1 MNYIYQNSQTEAGEY
16 DRSALEQLLGEL
28 EEGDCLAVAQLSCAA
43 DSAAALLELLEDMQ
57 RRGIRFRSVAEGLDT
72 GTPAG
77 AQAVTLLK
85 AMLQLDAGQKPRED
99 APPKGRKP
107 IEVDEEMF
115 DQILER
121 WKRGEIT
128 ARQAMA
134 ELNLK
139 PNTFYRRV
147 KEREGKSSTDSLLDA
162 ARKLGKDIVS
172 TVTEGGK
179 ELQQA
184 AGKLAAECDLSS
196 LSDAARKNITA
207 AGKVISSRM
216 DSLSRDFQEAMQRCE
231 KKAEESAEKPE
242 DTQAPEAPEDEAVQ
256 PAPAVPEEPEVPNV
270 PDASEMPEVPDAS
283 EVPDAPEAPEAPE
296 EPEAPLTEPEAPDAP
311 QPPEYL

>member
-1 MNYIYQNSQTEAGEY
+1 MNYIYQNSRTEAGEY

-77 AQAVTLLK
+77 TQAIALLK

-99 APPKGRKP
+99 APQKGRKP
-107 IEVDEEMF
+107 IEIDEEMF
-115 DQILER
+115 DRILER
-121 WKRGEIT
+121 WKNGEIT

-134 ELNLK
+134 ELDLK

-162 ARKLGKDIVS
+162 ARKLGKDIVN

-231 KKAEESAEKPE
+231 KKPEESAEKAE
-242 DTQAPEAPEDEAVQ
+242 GAQAPEAQPEEAVQ
-256 PAPAVPEEPEVPNV
+256 PAPPVPEEPEVPE
-270 PDASEMPEVPDAS
+270 ASEMPEVPEAS
-283 EVPDAPEAPEAPE
+283 EMPEAPEVPE
-296 EPEAPLTEPEAPDAP
+296 VPEAPEAPLTEPETPDAP
-311 QPPEYL
+311 QEPEYL

>member
-1 MNYIYQNSQTEAGEY
+1 MNYIYQNSRTEAGEY
-16 DRSALEQLLGEL
+16 DRSTLEQLLGEL

-77 AQAVTLLK
+77 TQAIALLK
-85 AMLQLDAGQKPRED
+85 AMLQLDAGQKPQED
-99 APPKGRKP
+99 APQKGRKP
-107 IEVDEEMF
+107 IEIDEEMF
-115 DQILER
+115 DRILER
-121 WKRGEIT
+121 WKNGEIT

-134 ELNLK
+134 ELDLK

-162 ARKLGKDIVS
+162 ARKLGKDIVN

-231 KKAEESAEKPE
+231 KKPEESAEKAE
-242 DTQAPEAPEDEAVQ
+242 GAQAPEAQPEEAVQ
-256 PAPAVPEEPEVPNV
+256 PAPPVPEEPEVPE
-270 PDASEMPEVPDAS
+270 ASEMPEVPEAS
-283 EVPDAPEAPEAPE
+283 EMPEAPEVPE
-296 EPEAPLTEPEAPDAP
+296 VPEAPEAPLTEPETPDAP
-311 QPPEYL
+311 QEPEYL

>member
-1 MNYIYQNSQTEAGEY
+1 MNYIYQNSRTEAGEY

-77 AQAVTLLK
+77 TQAIALLK

-99 APPKGRKP
+99 APQKGRKP
-107 IEVDEEMF
+107 IEIDEEMF
-115 DQILER
+115 DRILER
-121 WKRGEIT
+121 WKNGEIT

-134 ELNLK
+134 ELDLK

-147 KEREGKSSTDSLLDA
+147 KEREGRSSTDSLLDA
-162 ARKLGKDIVS
+162 ARKLGKDIVN

-231 KKAEESAEKPE
+231 KKPEESAEKAE
-242 DTQAPEAPEDEAVQ
+242 GAQAPEAQPEEAVQ
-256 PAPAVPEEPEVPNV
+256 PAPPVPEEPEVPE
-270 PDASEMPEVPDAS
+270 ASEMPEVPEAS
-283 EVPDAPEAPEAPE
+283 EMPEVPEA
-296 EPEAPLTEPEAPDAP
+296 PEAPLTEPETPDAP
-311 QPPEYL
+311 QEPEYL

>member
-1 MNYIYQNSQTEAGEY
+1 MNYIYQNSRTEAGEY

-77 AQAVTLLK
+77 TQAIALLK
-85 AMLQLDAGQKPRED
+85 AMLQLDAGQKPQED
-99 APPKGRKP
+99 APQKGRKP
-107 IEVDEEMF
+107 IEIDEEMF
-115 DQILER
+115 DRILER
-121 WKRGEIT
+121 WKNGEIT

-134 ELNLK
+134 ELDLK

-162 ARKLGKDIVS
+162 ARKLGKDIVN

-231 KKAEESAEKPE
+231 KKPEESAEKAE
-242 DTQAPEAPEDEAVQ
+242 GAQAPEAQPEEAVQ
-256 PAPAVPEEPEVPNV
+256 PAPPVPEEPEVPE
-270 PDASEMPEVPDAS
+270 ASEMPEVPEAS
-283 EVPDAPEAPEAPE
+283 EMPEAPEVPE
-296 EPEAPLTEPEAPDAP
+296 VPEAPEAPLTEPETPDAP
-311 QPPEYL
+311 QEPEYL

>member
-1 MNYIYQNSQTEAGEY
+1 MNYIYQNSRTEAGEY

-77 AQAVTLLK
+77 TQAIALLK
-85 AMLQLDAGQKPRED
+85 AMLQLDAGQKPQED
-99 APPKGRKP
+99 APQKGRKP
-107 IEVDEEMF
+107 IEIDEEMF
-115 DQILER
+115 DRILER
-121 WKRGEIT
+121 WKNGEIT

-134 ELNLK
+134 ELDLK

-162 ARKLGKDIVS
+162 ARKLGKDIVN

-231 KKAEESAEKPE
+231 KKPEESAEKAE
-242 DTQAPEAPEDEAVQ
+242 GAQAPEAQPEEAVQ
-256 PAPAVPEEPEVPNV
+256 PAPPVPEEPEVPE
-270 PDASEMPEVPDAS
+270 ASEMPEVPEAS
-283 EVPDAPEAPEAPE
+283 EMPEAPEVPE
-296 EPEAPLTEPEAPDAP
+296 VPEAPEAPLTEPETPDAL
-311 QPPEYL
+311 QEPEYL

>member
-1 MNYIYQNSQTEAGEY
+1 MNYIYQNSRTEAGEY

-77 AQAVTLLK
+77 TQAIALLK
-85 AMLQLDAGQKPRED
+85 AMLQLDAGQKPQED
-99 APPKGRKP
+99 APQKGRKP
-107 IEVDEEMF
+107 IEIDEEMF
-115 DQILER
+115 DRILER
-121 WKRGEIT
+121 WKNGEIT

-134 ELNLK
+134 ELDLK

-147 KEREGKSSTDSLLDA
+147 KERGGKSSTDSLLDA
-162 ARKLGKDIVS
+162 ARKLGKDIVN

-231 KKAEESAEKPE
+231 KKPEESAEKAE
-242 DTQAPEAPEDEAVQ
+242 GAQAPEAQPEEAVQ
-256 PAPAVPEEPEVPNV
+256 PAPPVPEEPEVPE
-270 PDASEMPEVPDAS
+270 ASEMPEVPEAS
-283 EVPDAPEAPEAPE
+283 EMPEAPEVPE
-296 EPEAPLTEPEAPDAP
+296 VPEAPEAPLTEPETPDAP
-311 QPPEYL
+311 QEPEYL

>member
-1 MNYIYQNSQTEAGEY
+1 MNYIYQNSRTEAGEY

-77 AQAVTLLK
+77 TQAIALLK

-107 IEVDEEMF
+107 IEIDEEMF
-115 DQILER
+115 DRILER
-121 WKRGEIT
+121 WKNGEIT

-134 ELNLK
+134 ELDLK

-162 ARKLGKDIVS
+162 ARKLGKDIVN
-172 TVTEGGK
+172 TVAEGGK

-231 KKAEESAEKPE
+231 KKPEESAEKAE
-242 DTQAPEAPEDEAVQ
+242 SAQAPEAQPEEAVQ
-256 PAPAVPEEPEVPNV
+256 PAPRCRRSPKSPK
-270 PDASEMPEVPDAS
+270 
-283 EVPDAPEAPEAPE
+283 
-296 EPEAPLTEPEAPDAP
+296 
-311 QPPEYL
+311 PPRCRKCPRLPKCPKYRRFPKCRRHPKHP

>member
-1 MNYIYQNSQTEAGEY
+1 MNYIYQNSRAEAGEY

-77 AQAVTLLK
+77 AQAVVLLK
-85 AMLQLDAGQKPRED
+85 AVLRLDAGQKPRED

-115 DQILER
+115 DRILER
-121 WKRGEIT
+121 WKNGEIT

-147 KEREGKSSTDSLLDA
+147 KEREGKSGTDSLLDA
-162 ARKLGKDIVS
+162 ARKLGKDIVN
-172 TVTEGGK
+172 TVAEGGK

-231 KKAEESAEKPE
+231 KKQEESAEKPE
-242 DTQAPEAPEDEAVQ
+242 DAQAPEAQPEEAVQ
-256 PAPAVPEEPEVPNV
+256 PAPPVPEEPEVPN
-270 PDASEMPEVPDAS
+270 ASEMPEVPEAS
-283 EVPDAPEAPEAPE
+283 EMPEVPEVPEVPDT
-296 EPEAPLTEPEAPDAP
+296 PEAPLTKPETPDAP
-311 QPPEYL
+311 QEPEYL

>member
-1 MNYIYQNSQTEAGEY
+1 MNYIYQNSRTEAGEY

-43 DSAAALLELLEDMQ
+43 DSAAALLELLEDLQ

-77 AQAVTLLK
+77 TQAVALLK
-85 AMLQLDAGQKPRED
+85 AMLQLDANQKPRED
-99 APPKGRKP
+99 TAPKGRKP
-107 IEVDEEMF
+107 IEIDEEMF
-115 DQILER
+115 DRILER
-121 WKRGEIT
+121 WKNGEIT

-134 ELNLK
+134 ELDLK

-162 ARKLGKDIVS
+162 ARKLGKGIVN
-172 TVTEGGK
+172 TVTEGSK
-179 ELQQA
+179 ELQHA

-231 KKAEESAEKPE
+231 KKPEESAEKPE
-242 DTQAPEAPEDEAVQ
+242 GAQPSEAQPEEPVQ
-256 PAPAVPEEPEVPNV
+256 PAPPVPEEPDV
-270 PDASEMPEVPDAS
+270 PDASEMPEVP
-283 EVPDAPEAPEAPE
+283 EAPEVPK
-296 EPEAPLTEPEAPDAP
+296 EPEAPLTEPETPDAS
-311 QPPEYL
+311 QEPEYL

>member
-1 MNYIYQNSQTEAGEY
+1 MNYIYQNSRTEAGEY

-43 DSAAALLELLEDMQ
+43 ASAAALLELLEDMQ

-77 AQAVTLLK
+77 TQAIALLK
-85 AMLQLDAGQKPRED
+85 AMLQLDAGQKPQED
-99 APPKGRKP
+99 APQKGRKP
-107 IEVDEEMF
+107 IEIDEEMF
-115 DQILER
+115 DRILER
-121 WKRGEIT
+121 WKNGEIT

-134 ELNLK
+134 ELDLK

-162 ARKLGKDIVS
+162 ARKLGKDIVN

-231 KKAEESAEKPE
+231 KK
-242 DTQAPEAPEDEAVQ
+242 PEAEQ
-256 PAPAVPEEPEVPNV
+256 PAPEEEAQPTQEPAQPEEVIQAQPVE
-270 PDASEMPEVPDAS
+270 
-283 EVPDAPEAPEAPE
+283 EAPAAEPQPTQEPQPDEAQEEPAQSEEAPQ
-296 EPEAPLTEPEAPDAP
+296 EPQEP